1 MCRWLAYTGS
11 PILLDV
17 LLYEPENSLI
27 EQSRFARLGAET
39 TNGDGYGLGLY
50 EDGRELLPTVVR
62 STIPAWSD
70 LNLRELAGHFRSRL
84 FFAHIRAS
92 TGSAVQQTNCHPF
105 RYGRWLWMHNGAI
118 TDFGRLK
125 RDLVF
130 AVDPELYPAIQG
142 STDSE
147 VMFFLAL
154 TFGLRDD
161 PPAAVERMVGFVE
174 RTGRLHG
181 VEQPV
186 QMTIATSD
194 GERLWSFRYSSRN
207 RSRSLFYSTEMRC
220 LRQLHPEIFTRESL
234 SEDARIV
241 VSEPLRDLPGAWNE
255 VPESTYVVIEHGTH
269 EVHPFRPTS
278 PA

>member
-1 MCRWLAYTGS
+1 
-11 PILLDV
+11 
-17 LLYEPENSLI
+17 
-27 EQSRFARLGAET
+27 
-39 TNGDGYGLGLY
+39 LY
-50 EDGRELLPTVVR
+50 EDDSEVSPTVVR

-70 LNLRELAGHFRSRL
+70 MNLRELAGHFRSRL

-181 VEQPV
+181 VEQPI

-194 GERLWSFRYSSRN
+194 GERLWSFRYSSEN

-220 LRQLHPEIFTRESL
+220 LRQLHPEIFTRGPL

-269 EVHPFRPTS
+269 EVHPFRPMS

>member
-1 MCRWLAYTGS
+1 MCRWLAYSGS
-11 PILLDV
+11 PIILDELLF
-17 LLYEPENSLI
+17 EPEHSLI

-39 TNGDGYGLGLY
+39 TNGDGHGLGLY
-50 EDGRELLPTVVR
+50 EDGSDVRPTVVR

-92 TGSAVQQTNCHPF
+92 TGSPVQQTNCHPF

-118 TDFGRLK
+118 ADFDRLK

-154 TFGLRDD
+154 TFGLRED

-174 RTGRLHG
+174 RTGRGHR
-181 VEQPV
+181 VEHPV
-186 QMTIATSD
+186 QMTVATSD
-194 GERLWSFRYSSRN
+194 GERLWSFRYSSEK
-207 RSRSLFYSTEMRC
+207 RSRSLFYSTKVRS
-220 LRQLHPEIFTRESL
+220 LRQLHPEIFARERL
-234 SEDARIV
+234 SDDARLI

-255 VPESTYVVIEHGTH
+255 VPESTYIVIEHGRH
-269 EVHPFRPTS
+269 EVHPFRPTP